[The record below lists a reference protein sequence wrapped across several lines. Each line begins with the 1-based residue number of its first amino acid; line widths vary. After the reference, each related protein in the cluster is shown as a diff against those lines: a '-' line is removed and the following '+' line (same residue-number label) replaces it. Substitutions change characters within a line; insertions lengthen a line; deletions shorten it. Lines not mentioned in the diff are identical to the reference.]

1 MGEVLDCKAV
11 FVSKATND
19 ASSPPV
25 FQAGRML
32 FDQPI
37 KNIRG
42 GRLRE
47 LSRDVVMGQA
57 RVGTAERKLAN
68 LEGIFSWKK

>member
-1 MGEVLDCKAV
+1 MSEVLDRKAV
-11 FVSKATND
+11 FVSKASNN

-25 FQAGRML
+25 FQAGRMF

-37 KNIRG
+37 KNVCG
-42 GRLRE
+42 GRFRKLP
-47 LSRDVVMGQA
+47 RDVVMGQA
-57 RVGTAERKLAN
+57 RVGMAERKLAN